1 MNFTSSFALYSIQL
15 QYIQKILGGKIWK
28 LTAPYIY
35 SSSFLL
41 LCSCMKQKLNDILDI
56 QYSILMAPMFLISDQ
71 KMILAAL
78 DAGITGAFPAANYR
92 TEMELRKA
100 IHSIRTKSDKPFG
113 INLIVNRSNTTL
125 QQQLEVILSEKP
137 TFVITSLGNPKEV
150 INACHQAGIKVFC
163 DVTDMNYAHK
173 VVDLGADALVAVNRL
188 AGGHPGKIDGIEFCT
203 LLSEEF
209 DVPVI
214 YAGGIAKGEDIDKA
228 LSLGAAGV
236 SIGTLF
242 LASEEAPISDEY
254 KHAVVQ
260 HTAKDIVT
268 TDKLSGSDLHVINTD
283 YVKKIGTKSNG
294 LTRFLYRHKKL
305 RRYLKALAMK
315 KSMKL
320 LRKSAFSASYNT
332 VWVAGPSI
340 EHVSQIEP
348 VKTQVDNLVK
358 NSTLI

>member
-1 MNFTSSFALYSIQL
+1 
-15 QYIQKILGGKIWK
+15 
-28 LTAPYIY
+28 
-35 SSSFLL
+35 
-41 LCSCMKQKLNDILDI
+41 MKQKLSDILAI
-56 QYSILMAPMFLISDQ
+56 QYSILMAPMFLISDE

-78 DAGITGAFPAANYR
+78 KAGITAAFPAANYR
-92 TEMELRKA
+92 TEMELQEAIQGIKA
-100 IHSIRTKSDKPFG
+100 KSDKPFG
-113 INLIVNRSNTTL
+113 INLIVNRSNTML
-125 QQQLEVILSEKP
+125 QQQLDVILSEKP
-137 TFVITSLGNPKEV
+137 AFVITSLGNPKEV
-150 INACHQAGIKVFC
+150 IMVCHRAGIKVFC

-188 AGGHPGKIDGIEFCT
+188 AGGHPGKIDGIELCAC
-203 LLSEEF
+203 LSEEF

-214 YAGGIAKGEDIDKA
+214 YAGGIAKSEDVDMA
-228 LSLGAAGV
+228 LSSGAAGV

-305 RRYLKALAMK
+305 RLHYMAP
-315 KSMKL
+315 
-320 LRKSAFSASYNT
+320 
-332 VWVAGPSI
+332 VARGI
-340 EHVSQIEP
+340 
-348 VKTQVDNLVK
+348 TN
-358 NSTLI
+358 